1 LGLLALLVL
10 VHIMFSKTI
19 QYALLAVGIS
29 GVYSLPSPARTSYG
43 LKERHDP
50 PVSWIE
56 VGQPSKDEVIHLQIG
71 LKQQNEGVIESH
83 LLEISD
89 PKHSRYGQH
98 MSSAE
103 IHEIVAPADQT
114 VDLVNAWL
122 AEHGITNAVHS
133 PGKDWVSIVVTI
145 EKAEQLLQTKYSI
158 FEHSRDGTTLSRTP
172 EWSLPLHLH
181 EHIDVVQPTNSFFRP
196 TADAKLPLLDGGDV
210 GQTWFENEGKAKLDA
225 LETDLRAPVRLSWV

>member
-1 LGLLALLVL
+1 MKV
-10 VHIMFSKTI
+10 
-19 QYALLAVGIS
+19 QCALLAVGIS
-29 GVYSLPSPARTSYG
+29 GVYALPSPARATYG

-56 VGQPSKDEVIHLQIG
+56 VGHPSKDEVIHLQIG

-98 MSSAE
+98 MSTAE
-103 IHEIVAPADQT
+103 IHE
-114 VDLVNAWL
+114 LVSPKQESVELVHAWL
-122 AEHGITNAVHS
+122 AEHDVTTAVHS
-133 PGKDWVSIVVTI
+133 PGKDWISIAITI
-145 EKAEQLLQTKYSI
+145 EKAEQLLQTKYST

-196 TADAKLPLLDGGDV
+196 TANAKLPLLDGGSV
-210 GQTWFENEGKAKLDA
+210 GQTWFENEGKTKLQA
-225 LETDLRAPVRLSWV
+225 LETDLRAPVRRSCV